1 MNNIHPL
8 MAAALAPFAPPQS
21 EVQKKTKRPKGR
33 SFDTVL
39 GDDIPITV
47 FYDYQPPE
55 AAVYD
60 LDSPMCGPGCPADVD
75 ICEVMLMGEDVR
87 DLLADHVIERLGEQA
102 LERHES

>member
-21 EVQKKTKRPKGR
+21 SVHKRGR
-33 SFDTVL
+33 SFQATL
-39 GDDIPITV
+39 GDSIPIEV

-60 LDSPMCGPGCPADVD
+60 LDSPLCGPGCPADVD
-75 ICEVMLMGEDVR
+75 ICEVMLMGEDIR
-87 DLLADHVIERLGEQA
+87 DLLAESVIEMLEEQA